1 MSNMPWFR
9 CWNDSA
15 SDVKL
20 GAISEE
26 MGKQYHEVLGA
37 WIMLLCIASQ
47 SPERGK
53 LLVTFQKRFT
63 LQGVA
68 RFMKLSEGDAK
79 IWVDKFLEMD
89 MVGIENNVYF
99 IVNWQKR
106 QPKSDNSTDR
116 VNKFR
121 KRQEMKQ
128 SGNVSETL
136 PFNSDSDS
144 DSDSLSTLR
153 DEVIKL
159 TGLQVLQGDIKTLV
173 EWDKEQVTEDDIRDA
188 LQWRKDQGLQ
198 PVKIISQLAG
208 GVATSRARRVQDQS
222 ARKNGGQ
229 PKEDLS
235 GLSTPDL

>member
-1 MSNMPWFR
+1 MAETFWLKLYYEILADKKVARLDDHLWRRMIELFLLAGENEQLGILPSMKDM
-9 CWNDSA
+9 CWS
-15 SDVKL
+15 L
-20 GAISEE
+20 RIEP
-26 MGKQYHEVLGA
+26 EVLERD
-37 WIMLLCIASQ
+37 LLALAE
-47 SPERGK
+47 PK
-53 LLVTFQKRFT
+53 LKIITK
-63 LQGVA
+63 
-68 RFMKLSEGDAK
+68 EGDTWKVTNFEKRQAPTK
-79 IWVDKFLEMD
+79 NTLRQRRYRENHSNVT
-89 MVGIENNVYF
+89 NNVT
-99 IVNWQKR
+99 
-106 QPKSDNSTDR
+106 DNAL
-116 VNKFR
+116 
-121 KRQEMKQ
+121 Q
-128 SGNVSETL
+128 SAL
-136 PFNSDSDS
+136 PSSFNSSFNSDSF
-144 DSDSLSTLR
+144 STLR

>member
-1 MSNMPWFR
+1 M
-9 CWNDSA
+9 SA
-15 SDVKL
+15 SYWAKL
-20 GAISEE
+20 YIEMLDDTKVGFMDDWLFRRFIFFILAAKEYNKDGLLQPINKLAWRLRMTEEQTLKALADLQEINITRETPEGWMIINYAKYQAPVPGAERMRHSRA
-26 MGKQYHEVLGA
+26 KQYSSDE
-37 WIMLLCIASQ
+37 C
-47 SPERGK
+47 
-53 LLVTFQKRFT
+53 VTKR
-63 LQGVA
+63 
-68 RFMKLSEGDAK
+68 
-79 IWVDKFLEMD
+79 
-89 MVGIENNVYF
+89 N
-99 IVNWQKR
+99 
-106 QPKSDNSTDR
+106 SDVTTPSI
-116 VNKFR
+116 
-121 KRQEMKQ
+121 
-128 SGNVSETL
+128 SISI
-136 PFNSDSDS
+136 SDSDS
-144 DSDSLSTLR
+144 FSTLR